1 MYYSWLIISFLDFI
15 SLYGIKKALNYYMKR
30 VLILDSN
37 QRSAL
42 AATRSL
48 GKRNVP
54 VYTADDTINSL
65 SGKSKFSIK
74 YSQYPSPTTTPEEF
88 ILFLSQLTKELNIDI
103 ILPMTELTTM
113 LLLDNSSS
121 FTGISLPFTDIDTIN
136 SISDKISLMRLA
148 ESLDIPIPGTHYVDD
163 PKNLQIDLNNLE
175 YPIVLKPARS
185 WLQLNETW
193 VHTAVK
199 FANTVAEAQNIINTD
214 PVFINTP
221 YMVQK
226 CVSGSGQGLFAL
238 YDKGQ
243 ALTFFCHKRLRE
255 KPPSGGVSVL
265 SESVT
270 VDEQLKRIAKRLLD
284 HSDWHGI
291 AMVEFKVAD
300 DGTPYLMEINT
311 RFWGSLQLAID
322 AKVDFVWMLYQITCG
337 NKIQVESRYT
347 TGIRLRWIL
356 GDLDRLYILM
366 KSNNFSIKEKLLAIP
381 EFLLPSSHKTQ
392 HEVNRF
398 HDMGPFIWEL
408 KQYIKWILKK

>member
-1 MYYSWLIISFLDFI
+1 
-15 SLYGIKKALNYYMKR
+15 MKR

-54 VYTADDTINSL
+54 VYTADDTKNSL
-65 SGKSKFSIK
+65 SGNSKFSIK
-74 YSQYPSPTTTPEEF
+74 YSQYPAPTTKPEEF
-88 ILFLSQLTKELNIDI
+88 ILFLSALTKELRIDI

-121 FTGISLPFTDIDTIN
+121 FEGISLPFTDLDTIN

-148 ESLDIPIPGTHYVDD
+148 ESLEILIPDTHYVDD
-163 PKNLQIDLNNLE
+163 PKNLQIDLDTLE
-175 YPIVLKPARS
+175 YPLVLKPARS
-185 WLQLNETW
+185 WLKLHDTW
-193 VHTAVK
+193 IHTTVK
-199 FANTVAEAQNIINTD
+199 FANTVVEAQNIINTD

-221 YMVQK
+221 FMIQK
-226 CVSGSGQGLFAL
+226 YVSGSGQGLFAL

-243 ALTFFCHKRLRE
+243 SIAFFCHKRLRE

-265 SESVT
+265 SESAPVN
-270 VDEQLKRIAKRLLD
+270 EHLKKITNRLLG

-291 AMVEFKVAD
+291 AMVEFKVTD

-337 NKIQVESRYT
+337 NKIQVESRYR

-366 KSNNFSIKEKLLAIP
+366 KSNNISFKEKLWAIP
-381 EFLLPSSHKTQ
+381 EFLLPSPRKTR
-392 HEVNRF
+392 HEVNRW
-398 HDMGPFIWEL
+398 HDIGPFIWEL

>member
-1 MYYSWLIISFLDFI
+1 
-15 SLYGIKKALNYYMKR
+15 MKR

-65 SGKSKFSIK
+65 SGNSKFSVK
-74 YSQYPSPTTTPEEF
+74 YSQYPSPSITPEEF
-88 ILFLSQLTKELNIDI
+88 ILFLSALTKTLRIDI
-103 ILPMTELTTM
+103 ILPMTELTTI
-113 LLLDNSSS
+113 LLLENKSS
-121 FTGISLPFTDIDTIN
+121 FKDIDLPFTDIDTIN

-163 PKNLQIDLNNLE
+163 PKNLQIDLHKLE
-175 YPIVLKPARS
+175 YPVVLKPAKS
-185 WLQLNETW
+185 WLKLHKTW
-193 VHTAVK
+193 IHTTVK
-199 FANTVAEAQNIINTD
+199 FANTAAEALNIINTD
-214 PVFINTP
+214 PVFVNTP
-221 YMVQK
+221 YMIQK

-243 ALTFFCHKRLRE
+243 SIAFFCHRRLRE

-265 SESVT
+265 SESVA
-270 VDEQLKRIAKRLLD
+270 VDEQLKKISKRLLD
-284 HSDWHGI
+284 HSQWHGI
-291 AMVEFKVAD
+291 AMVEFKVAN

-322 AKVDFVWMLYQITCG
+322 AEVDFVWMLYQITCG
-337 NKIQVESRYT
+337 NKIQVESRYK

-381 EFLLPSSHKTQ
+381 EFLLASPLKTR
-392 HEVNRF
+392 HEVNRW

-408 KQYIKWILKK
+408 KQYIKWILKKE

>member
-1 MYYSWLIISFLDFI
+1 
-15 SLYGIKKALNYYMKR
+15 MKR

-54 VYTADDTINSL
+54 VYTADDTKNSL
-65 SGKSKFSIK
+65 SGNSKFSIK
-74 YSQYPSPTTTPEEF
+74 YSQYPAPTTKPEEF
-88 ILFLSQLTKELNIDI
+88 ILFLSALTKELRIDI

-121 FTGISLPFTDIDTIN
+121 FEGISLPFTDLDTIN

-148 ESLDIPIPGTHYVDD
+148 ESLEILIPDTHYVDD
-163 PKNLQIDLNNLE
+163 PKNLQIDLDTLE
-175 YPIVLKPARS
+175 YPLVLKPARS
-185 WLQLNETW
+185 WLKLHDTW
-193 VHTAVK
+193 IHTTVK
-199 FANTVAEAQNIINTD
+199 FANTVVEAQNIINTD

-221 YMVQK
+221 FMIQK
-226 CVSGSGQGLFAL
+226 YVSGSGQGLFAL

-243 ALTFFCHKRLRE
+243 SIAFFCHKRLRE

-265 SESVT
+265 SESAPVN
-270 VDEQLKRIAKRLLD
+270 EHLKKITNRLLG

-291 AMVEFKVAD
+291 AMVEFKVTD

-337 NKIQVESRYT
+337 NKIQVESRYR

-366 KSNNFSIKEKLLAIP
+366 KSNNISFKEKLWAIP
-381 EFLLPSSHKTQ
+381 EFLLPSPRKTR
-392 HEVNRF
+392 HEVNRW
-398 HDMGPFIWEL
+398 HDIGPFIWEL
-408 KQYIKWILKK
+408 KQYIKWILKR